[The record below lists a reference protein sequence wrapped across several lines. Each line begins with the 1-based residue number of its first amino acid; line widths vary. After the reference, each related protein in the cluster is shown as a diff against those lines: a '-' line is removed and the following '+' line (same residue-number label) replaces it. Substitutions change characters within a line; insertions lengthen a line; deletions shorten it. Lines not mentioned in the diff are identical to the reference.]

1 MKKHRLISF
10 IKNNY
15 LYFLFVLIHFLL
27 NIFLFKKAYT
37 LNSIEKNN
45 TKYFVL
51 FFSLTFIE
59 LLYLVIIN
67 IKCKNKYPIEKL
79 FLILIIPIGL
89 MYMLFLPFGQVPD
102 ENTHYAR
109 IYSIS
114 DGHLVSEVAKDGYT
128 YALMPKNVVSTFSYS
143 KNKKYALVRNHILDS
158 NSKENTYSIF
168 TNMALYNFIVYIP
181 QVTGVLIGRLLHLPY
196 LIVMYLARLFNLMSF
211 VFLMYQSIKRIPY
224 LKKYILFIS
233 LLPIIVQ
240 EAASFSSDALT
251 ISISFFLISYILYL
265 KEKKEFLTKK
275 EYLIL
280 FISSIICSMS
290 KIVYIPIILLA
301 YILPKDLFK
310 SKKDKIIKISI
321 MILICIIINGGWTL
335 YATRYLIEYNAG
347 VDSKAQ
353 LKYILTHPINYI
365 YNILKTMVIF
375 GPGFIYQAY
384 GRKLGLLDVDV
395 GRYYPIGAV
404 LMTIYLSITNRFKEK
419 KNSIIEGV
427 MYLLVPLAIVGLI
440 FTSLYIQWTPVSK
453 DIIDGVQ
460 GRYFIPLLLFIPLI
474 FMRINKSKDNRIMN
488 EKNDLKY
495 IISFIVFENINAI
508 AFIIFAN
515 L

>member
-1 MKKHRLISF
+1 MKKHRLIIF

-15 LYFLFVLIHFLL
+15 LYILFILVLFLL
-27 NIFLFKKAYT
+27 NIYLFNKAYT
-37 LNSIEKNN
+37 INNIEKNN
-45 TKYFVL
+45 IKISIL
-51 FFSLTFIE
+51 FIILTFIE
-59 LLYLVIIN
+59 LLYLIIIN
-67 IKCKNKYPIEKL
+67 IKCKNKYSIEKL

-89 MYMLFLPFGQVPD
+89 MYMFFIPFGLVPD

-114 DGHLVSEVAKDGYT
+114 DGHLFSEVAEDGNT
-128 YALMPKNVVSTFSYS
+128 YALMPKNVALTFFET
-143 KNKKYALVRNHILDS
+143 KKYNLVRDHILDS
-158 NSKENTYSIF
+158 NSKEKVYGIF
-168 TNMALYNFIVYIP
+168 TNMALYNFIVYTP
-181 QVTGVLIGRLLHLPY
+181 QVTGVLIGKLLHLPY

-224 LKKYILFIS
+224 LKKYLLFIS

-265 KEKKEFLTKK
+265 KEKKELLTKK

-335 YATRYLIEYNAG
+335 YASRYLVEYNAG

-353 LKYILTHPINYI
+353 LKHILTHPIKYI
-365 YNILKTMVIF
+365 YHVLRTMVIF
-375 GPGFIYQAY
+375 GPGFVYQAY
-384 GRKLGLLDVDV
+384 GRNLSLLDVDV

-419 KNSIIEGV
+419 KNSIIEGL

-474 FMRINKSKDNRIMN
+474 FMRINKSKDNRIIN